1 MDELIKQIEELRNT
15 LIKIKEGKAY
25 TDPEVVA
32 ASQKLDEVLNK
43 YQELKEENE
52 EENEEENDR

>member
-52 EENEEENDR
+52 EENDR